1 MKNLQYKSKQSGAVL
16 FVSLILLL
24 IMTLLGIAGM
34 QTTILEEKMAGNYR
48 DQTIAF
54 QAAESALRD
63 AEKDIR
69 STRISG
75 HSDMTSTCTNG
86 LCYNNGKNIPTIWAD
101 AAKMANAVDYGT
113 YTGTDNLPGVAS
125 QPKYLIVGVPFLAPG
140 AASPKNAYSVT
151 VVAEG
156 GSSSAKS
163 ILQTVYAPN

>member
-54 QAAESALRD
+54 QAAESTLRD

-75 HSDMTSTCTNG
+75 LTQMTSSCTNG
-86 LCYNNGKNIPTIWAD
+86 LCYDNGNSIPGIWD
-101 AAKMANAVDYGT
+101 DSSKMANAVSYGT
-113 YTGTDNLPGVAS
+113 YTGIGNLPGVSS
-125 QPKYLIVGVPFLAPG
+125 QPKYLIVGIPFIAPG
-140 AASPKNAYSVT
+140 AAQPKDAYVIT
-151 VVAEG
+151 AIAEG

>member
-1 MKNLQYKSKQSGAVL
+1 MKNIKHSTKQSGTVL

-24 IMTLLGIAGM
+24 IMTLLGITGM

-48 DQTIAF
+48 DQAIAF
-54 QAAESALRD
+54 QAAESTLRD

-75 HSDMTSTCTNG
+75 LSGMTSTCTNG
-86 LCYNNGKNIPTIWAD
+86 LCYNNGNNIAGIWAD
-101 AAKMANAVDYGT
+101 AAKMSNAVDYGT
-113 YTGTDNLPGVAS
+113 YTGIGNLPGVAS
-125 QPKYLIVGVPFLAPG
+125 QPKYLIVGIPFLAPG
-140 AASPKNAYSVT
+140 AASPKDAYSIT
-151 VVAEG
+151 AVAEG